1 MIFKLSK
8 GKVKLKI
15 KIKSWQKMVKINY
28 NKGFLKSLE
37 KKLQKLKD
45 LNTNSIKEQKKTPI
59 SFYQSKK
66 SLKLPEYSNL
76 QEVSNLHKIENIHHI
91 NAQV

>member
-1 MIFKLSK
+1 MISKLSK
-8 GKVKLKI
+8 GKAKLKI
-15 KIKSWQKMVKINY
+15 KIKSCKKMVKINY

-45 LNTNSIKEQKKTPI
+45 LNTNSIKELKKTQI

-66 SLKLPEYSNL
+66 SLKLLEYSNL
-76 QEVSNLHKIENIHHI
+76 QKVSNLHRIENIHHI